1 MLIDIWLLEYGLAAV
16 FFLLALG
23 IIGLPIPDETIIVLA
38 GALVAKGK
46 MQLVPILL
54 AVYGG
59 TIVGIT
65 VSYVLGYT
73 CGRYIIPKFGP
84 YIGIT
89 SVRIAHTKKWF
100 KDIGKWLLFF
110 GYFILGLRHL
120 TGLVAGLIKLEF
132 KQFALFAY
140 SGGIIWASCV
150 FSIGYFF
157 SHNWHKQLN
166 TVSIVAIIVALITFA
181 GIYGFFFYRIHNRH
195 DSQ

>member
-1 MLIDIWLLEYGLAAV
+1 MLIDIWLLKYGLAAV

-23 IIGLPIPDETIIVLA
+23 IIGLPIPDETIIVFA

-46 MQLVPILL
+46 MQLVPTLL

-59 TIVGIT
+59 AMLGIT
-65 VSYVLGYT
+65 VSYMLGYT
-73 CGRYIIPKFGP
+73 CGRYIIPRFGP

-89 SVRIAHTKKWF
+89 APRIAYTRRWF

-120 TGLVAGLIKLEF
+120 TGLVAGLIKLNF

-140 SGGIIWASCV
+140 SGLFIWATSV

-166 TVSIVAIIVALITFA
+166 AASIAAIIVALIAFA
-181 GIYGFFFYRIHNRH
+181 GIYGFFFYRIRRH
-195 DSQ
+195 ESQ